1 MFVEDTKPFLG
12 PRIFRYSSRKL
23 SKNQVKVINGLYLAY
38 CHLTQKN
45 EKIFTNREELIVRA
59 SKNTFRH
66 EFLLAI
72 YYSYVHTSQ

>member
-12 PRIFRYSSRKL
+12 PLIFRYSSQKL

-38 CHLTQKN
+38 CHLAQKN
-45 EKIFTNREELIVRA
+45 EKIFTNREELIA

-72 YYSYVHTSQ
+72 YYSYVYTSQ